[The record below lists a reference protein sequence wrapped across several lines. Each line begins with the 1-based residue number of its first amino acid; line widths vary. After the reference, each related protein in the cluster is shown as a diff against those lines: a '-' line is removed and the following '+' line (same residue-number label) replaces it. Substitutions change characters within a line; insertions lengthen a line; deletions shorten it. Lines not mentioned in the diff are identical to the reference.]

1 MKITNQTSTNE
12 TYYFRTGEKT
22 KEIEDQTELKRKF
35 TMEDRSQ
42 EMTEN
47 APNVKIWKT
56 KRLRDMEN
64 SRDNSI

>member
-1 MKITNQTSTNE
+1 MNE
-12 TYYFRTGEKT
+12 TQYFRTGEKT
-22 KEIEDQTELKRKF
+22 KEIAGDQTELKRKF
-35 TMEDRSQ
+35 TLEDRSQ